1 MSSTGESTI
10 IVFVVES
17 KRGQHRDALLAGQ
30 GVWCGIFDPGGG
42 REAGVRRRERG
53 NGCPRGE
60 AELGSRQD
68 GEALDIAEGG
78 ALPFDRPEARE
89 GRGSPPAHSRR
100 GARGRGG
107 NEESRGCLL
116 QDKVAQRPRR
126 REEARRS
133 DS

>member
-10 IVFVVES
+10 MVFVVEL
-17 KRGQHRDALLAGQ
+17 RGSQHRDALLAGQ
-30 GVWCGIFDPGGG
+30 GVWRGIFDTGGG

-78 ALPFDRPEARE
+78 ALPYHRPEAGE
-89 GRGSPPAHSRR
+89 GRGRPLDHPQR
-100 GARGRGG
+100 GAW
-107 NEESRGCLL
+107 
-116 QDKVAQRPRR
+116 RPWG
-126 REEARRS
+126 
-133 DS
+133 